1 MLSYQVSRSIEINKN
16 QSEIIGYLKDFNNW
30 PDWSPWII
38 LEPSCELTFSDNQG
52 HVGAGYQW
60 NGQRIGTGAI
70 VLEST
75 QEHRLDME
83 LHFFRPIKSQG
94 KVTLIVTPS
103 QDGCLV
109 EWQMQSRVPWYL
121 FFLKS
126 MFKSM
131 IEMDYQRGLR
141 MLKSQ
146 LETGQVLSDL
156 VEIGNR
162 TLPQVH
168 YIGIKGETT
177 IPELGPV
184 IEEQVQQ
191 LKQIVDDKGLS
202 VNGELFCYYQS
213 MDMQTG
219 TFEFITCLPLDNAVT
234 APEGAVSGTIPESET
249 FVVEHRGEYQFL
261 GNAWA
266 LAMNLV
272 RQSGMKA
279 KTSPLGIERYLD
291 NPQET
296 TQDKLRTEVILFKK

>member
-1 MLSYQVSRSIEINKN
+1 MLSYQVCRSIEINKN

-83 LHFFRPIKSQG
+83 LHFFRPIKSHG

-141 MLKSQ
+141 MLKSK

-162 TLPQVH
+162 TQPQVH
-168 YIGIKGETT
+168 YIGIKDEAS

-184 IEEQVQQ
+184 IEEQVHK

-213 MDMQTG
+213 MDIQKGM
-219 TFEFITCLPLDNAVT
+219 FEFITCLPLDNAVT

>member
-16 QSEIIGYLKDFNNW
+16 QSKIIGYLKNFNNW
-30 PDWSPWII
+30 PSWSPWII

-83 LHFFRPIKSQG
+83 LHFFRPIKSHG

-103 QDGCLV
+103 QNGCLV

-141 MLKSQ
+141 MLKSK
-146 LETGQVLSDL
+146 LETGRVHSDL

-162 TLPQVH
+162 TLPQIH
-168 YIGIKGETT
+168 YIGIKGVASLQ
-177 IPELGPV
+177 ELGSV
-184 IEEQVQQ
+184 IEKHVQQ
-191 LKQIVDDKGLS
+191 LEQLISDETLS

-213 MDMQTG
+213 MDMQKG
-219 TFEFITCLPLDNAVT
+219 TFEFITCFPLHNSVPAPQGAVT
-234 APEGAVSGTIPESET
+234 GTIPESET

-272 RQSGMKA
+272 RQSGMKV
-279 KTSPLGIERYLD
+279 KTSPLGIERYL
-291 NPQET
+291 NSPKET
-296 TQDKLRTEVILFKK
+296 TEEELRTEIILFKK

>member
-83 LHFFRPIKSQG
+83 LHFFRPIKSHG

-141 MLKSQ
+141 MLKSK
-146 LETGQVLSDL
+146 LETGQVFSDL

-162 TLPQVH
+162 ILPQVH
-168 YIGIKGETT
+168 YIGIKGEAT

-184 IEEQVQQ
+184 IEEQVHK

-234 APEGAVSGTIPESET
+234 APEGAVTGTIPESET

-279 KTSPLGIERYLD
+279 KISPLGIERYLD

>member
-83 LHFFRPIKSQG
+83 LHFFRPIKSHG
-94 KVTLIVTPS
+94 KVTLIVTSS
-103 QDGCLV
+103 QGGCLV

-141 MLKSQ
+141 MLKSK

-162 TLPQVH
+162 TQPQVH
-168 YIGIKGETT
+168 YIGIKGEAT

-184 IEEQVQQ
+184 IEEQVHK

-213 MDMQTG
+213 MDMQKG
-219 TFEFITCLPLDNAVT
+219 MFEFITCLPLDNAVT

-261 GNAWA
+261 GNAWV